1 MKKENYRINF
11 SVLNKVRHTT
21 LIDKK
26 LKGNRFTVFEEIYF
40 EFGKNKP
47 KGAKLAASAI
57 AESTGI
63 SISTVNRSLDDL
75 QAIGAITNLKKGK
88 RTGKG
93 AEFETAVWIVNE
105 KFILDTFVCHRD
117 TGIVC
122 HSDKDI
128 KNYYKKDNLCQ
139 DDTGKEEKNFVTSNT
154 LEVSSPSSSLCEDS
168 GMGFKIINYENS
180 NGLPF

>member
-21 LIDKK
+21 LIDDK

-40 EFGKNKP
+40 EFGKNKT
-47 KGAKLAASAI
+47 KGAKLAASVI
-57 AESTGI
+57 AENTGI
-63 SISTVNRSLDDL
+63 SLSTVKRSLIDL
-75 QAIGAITNLKKGK
+75 EAIGAISNKMKGK

-93 AEFETAVWIVNE
+93 GELETSVWIVNE
-105 KFILDTFVCHRD
+105 KFILDTFK
-117 TGIVC
+117 C
-122 HSDKDI
+122 HSDTRIKCHSDTDI

-154 LEVSSPSSSLCEDS
+154 LKESSPSSSLCEDS
-168 GMGFKIINYENS
+168 GIGFKRINYITS